1 MSLKFLF
8 RQIDIA
14 PLIFVRIV
22 FGMLGL
28 LDVLGVWIRYHLML
42 DSFNPG
48 NLQIKYYGFL
58 WVQTMPDPW
67 LSIAFW
73 ITILAALGIILGKW
87 YRLSATIFAIGFS
100 YIFFLEKCH
109 YLNHGYLFCVL
120 SYLMI
125 FVPANK
131 AFSLDLKSK
140 PHIYANSIP
149 HWPLWLIKFLMA
161 TVYIYGGIAKINADW
176 LCALP
181 LKMWLPYKKNYFLI
195 GPLLE
200 QEWTAWLMSYGGIL
214 HDLFIIPLML
224 YRPTRKIAF
233 FLCCLFHI
241 TNTMVFQ
248 IGIFPWLSIALTA
261 LFFPYIFL
269 RQMVD
274 LLQRKLSIVR
284 KWNTR
289 YLNSIQPIA
298 LNKDT
303 QYVSKFPSIWSAVIV
318 LFCGIQL
325 LAPFRHHLYD
335 GNVAWTEEG
344 HRYSWRMMLRG
355 KKGTGYYTIKNL
367 KNDQEKKV
375 RGARLL
381 SKKQYRKYKSHPDM
395 ILYVAHHLRD
405 KYMEEWDSDSVAV
418 YPHFRVGLNG
428 RNAQPFTDSSVDLA
442 QEEWSWTKSWHWV
455 LPLDFDDFPE
465 KYKPKNQKSE

>member
-200 QEWTAWLMSYGGIL
+200 QEWTAWLMLSLI
-214 HDLFIIPLML
+214 
-224 YRPTRKIAF
+224 
-233 FLCCLFHI
+233 HI
-241 TNTMVFQ
+241 
-248 IGIFPWLSIALTA
+248 
-261 LFFPYIFL
+261 
-269 RQMVD
+269 
-274 LLQRKLSIVR
+274 
-284 KWNTR
+284 
-289 YLNSIQPIA
+289 
-298 LNKDT
+298 
-303 QYVSKFPSIWSAVIV
+303 
-318 LFCGIQL
+318 
-325 LAPFRHHLYD
+325 
-335 GNVAWTEEG
+335 
-344 HRYSWRMMLRG
+344 
-355 KKGTGYYTIKNL
+355 
-367 KNDQEKKV
+367 
-375 RGARLL
+375 
-381 SKKQYRKYKSHPDM
+381 
-395 ILYVAHHLRD
+395 
-405 KYMEEWDSDSVAV
+405 
-418 YPHFRVGLNG
+418 
-428 RNAQPFTDSSVDLA
+428 
-442 QEEWSWTKSWHWV
+442 
-455 LPLDFDDFPE
+455 
-465 KYKPKNQKSE
+465 